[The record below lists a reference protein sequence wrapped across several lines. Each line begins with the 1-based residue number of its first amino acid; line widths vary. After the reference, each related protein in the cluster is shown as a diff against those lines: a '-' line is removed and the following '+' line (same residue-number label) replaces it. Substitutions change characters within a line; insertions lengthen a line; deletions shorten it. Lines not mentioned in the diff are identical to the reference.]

1 LEKKKSYFGKKKE
14 KKGNL
19 EKKRWKKTKKK
30 EECTVDYYCNPQSI
44 GCGWIVN
51 SPHPLAYYLIV
62 ISNQLNIKKIK
73 LTNIILEKNK
83 KKTMWE
89 KTL

>member
-1 LEKKKSYFGKKKE
+1 
-14 KKGNL
+14 
-19 EKKRWKKTKKK
+19 
-30 EECTVDYYCNPQSI
+30 VDYYCNPQCI

-62 ISNQLNIKKIK
+62 ILNQLNIKKIK

-83 KKTMWE
+83 KNYVGKNTVAIHSNLRG
-89 KTL
+89 KLQCFPHIL

>member
-1 LEKKKSYFGKKKE
+1 LEKKKKKREIWKKKD
-14 KKGNL
+14 
-19 EKKRWKKTKKK
+19 EKKRKKK
-30 EECTVDYYCNPQSI
+30 EECTVDYYCNPQCI

-83 KKTMWE
+83 KKIMWE